1 MSMESSHVEEKLCS
15 KRQERDHHHLGWIS
29 GLLRRRKKRSAQEDE
44 RSISEGDS
52 RLMIRHKAKIL
63 HLFLSDIMRK
73 LKHAIRKE
81 KPRHD
86 HRRLLETKKSFQ
98 KSLSTKDHFFLER
111 MTSISRQRSHHQE
124 HYDNEKHLSEMVGNQ
139 SRIVLSLPE
148 DSSPFSSP
156 GRVWDK
162 NSTVL
167 SRSSTS
173 DDFMNSETVA
183 GSLHFLPF
191 FRDTIRYY
199 FYPMILCDSAADDSL
214 TIKEIDSASPIEGDE
229 IVDEMSKVEA
239 HGGKNEGGILEETLS
254 HPSVASSPSQPLF
267 TEYEINPARGEA
279 KIQEENR
286 GMDDKE
292 AVFKYVK
299 EVLDAIDSNWE
310 ELYLITELSDQLL
323 CPALISNIPLYPN
336 KLCVD
341 HDLLFDSINEVI
353 FEFCR
358 VPQWV
363 SFVEP
368 RTLALPASS
377 VESIVSEVQEKVY
390 CRLLP
395 MQLPRLLDERVRED
409 MDKPRSWLDTRWEVE
424 WIGFEISELI
434 LNELVEEVM
443 VDYLT

>member
-183 GSLHFLPF
+183 
-191 FRDTIRYY
+191 DN
-199 FYPMILCDSAADDSL
+199 SL

-239 HGGKNEGGILEETLS
+239 HEGGILEETLLS
-254 HPSVASSPSQPLF
+254 HLSVSSSPSQPLF
-267 TEYEINPARGEA
+267 IEYEINPARSEA
-279 KIQEENR
+279 KIQQPPRNQLQEENR

-292 AVFKYVK
+292 ALFKYVK

-310 ELYLITELSDQLL
+310 ELYLITDYSDQLL
-323 CPALISNIPLYPN
+323 CPAIISNIPLYPN

-341 HDLLFDSINEVI
+341 HDLLFDSINEVL

-358 VPQWV
+358 FPQ
-363 SFVEP
+363 
-368 RTLALPASS
+368 
-377 VESIVSEVQEKVY
+377 
-390 CRLLP
+390 
-395 MQLPRLLDERVRED
+395 
-409 MDKPRSWLDTRWEVE
+409 
-424 WIGFEISELI
+424 
-434 LNELVEEVM
+434 
-443 VDYLT
+443 